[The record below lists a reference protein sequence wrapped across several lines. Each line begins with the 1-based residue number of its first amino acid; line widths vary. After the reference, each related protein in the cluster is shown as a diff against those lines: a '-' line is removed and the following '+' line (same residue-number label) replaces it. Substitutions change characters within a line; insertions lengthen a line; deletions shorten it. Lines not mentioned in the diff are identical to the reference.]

1 MQGNIESINFGL
13 FLKLKLNIS
22 GTPYLNEL
30 IFLQFT
36 LYYKTQLLV
45 TKAMMKLFFFLC
57 YFNVQHFKKLLYFSK
72 TDFFVPKFFRM
83 IRKKININGT
93 LSDGVS

>member
-36 LYYKTQLLV
+36 LHYKTQLLV
-45 TKAMMKLFFFLC
+45 SKAMMKRFFL
-57 YFNVQHFKKLLYFSK
+57 FMLFQRSTFQ
-72 TDFFVPKFFRM
+72 
-83 IRKKININGT
+83 KIII
-93 LSDGVS
+93 L

>member
-1 MQGNIESINFGL
+1 MQGHIESINFGL

-22 GTPYLNEL
+22 GTAYLNEL

-45 TKAMMKLFFFLC
+45 PKAMMKLFFLFML
-57 YFNVQHFKKLLYFSK
+57 FQRSTF
-72 TDFFVPKFFRM
+72 
-83 IRKKININGT
+83 
-93 LSDGVS
+93 

>member
-1 MQGNIESINFGL
+1 MQGHIESISFEL

-22 GTPYLNEL
+22 GTSYLNEL

-45 TKAMMKLFFFLC
+45 PKAMMKLFF
-57 YFNVQHFKKLLYFSK
+57 LLLFQRS
-72 TDFFVPKFFRM
+72 TF
-83 IRKKININGT
+83 
-93 LSDGVS
+93 